1 MNKQFRV
8 QIWKTLVNYHLE
20 SSSISQREFSRRIGV
35 EIGTLTNYLNGKVD
49 PLNIRLCISNN
60 IAVEL
65 GMPLEKY
72 YKTIEYGPST
82 DSHTSINQITFWARN
97 HASLHELCALISIFS
112 EAIKID
118 LAKRLREAKN
128 N

>member
-8 QIWKTLVNYHLE
+8 QVWKTLVNYHLE
-20 SSSISQREFSRRIGV
+20 SPSISQREFSLKIGV
-35 EIGTLTNYLNGKVD
+35 KIGTLTRYLNGKVD

-82 DSHTSINQITFWARN
+82 DDHTSINRITFWARH
-97 HASLHELCALISIFS
+97 HASLHELCELISIFS
-112 EAIKID
+112 EAIK
-118 LAKRLREAKN
+118 RGKN
-128 N
+128 

>member
-8 QIWKTLVNYHLE
+8 QVWKTLVNYHLE
-20 SSSISQREFSRRIGV
+20 SPSISQREFSLKIGV
-35 EIGTLTNYLNGKVD
+35 KIGTLTRYLNGKVD

-82 DSHTSINQITFWARN
+82 DDHT
-97 HASLHELCALISIFS
+97 
-112 EAIKID
+112 
-118 LAKRLREAKN
+118 
-128 N
+128 

>member
-8 QIWKTLVNYHLE
+8 QVWKTLVNYHLE

-35 EIGTLTNYLNGKVD
+35 KIGTLTRYLNGKVD

-82 DSHTSINQITFWARN
+82 DDHTSINQITFWARH
-97 HASLHELCALISIFS
+97 HAGLHELCELISIFS
-112 EAIKID
+112 EAIKRG
-118 LAKRLREAKN
+118 KK
-128 N
+128 